1 MVGYHA
7 WFKTS
12 LQPTGWAPHLDQNT
26 LGFFSSCLY
35 AADITR
41 CSRRAALGETE
52 LALSLRRHVNPAGES
67 MSSQRVLD
75 SGEIA
80 ELVSGGS
87 GLQDTRWSGGKRAEL
102 GPGGVARLCGRQR
115 HPSASRHLDSL
126 GALTH

>member
-1 MVGYHA
+1 
-7 WFKTS
+7 
-12 LQPTGWAPHLDQNT
+12 
-26 LGFFSSCLY
+26 
-35 AADITR
+35 
-41 CSRRAALGETE
+41 
-52 LALSLRRHVNPAGES
+52 